1 MDSTTLEDRIIAT
14 IAKQA
19 KINEAQVTPDTNVH
33 TDLGLDSLDQAN
45 VLFALEDE
53 LGIYLSFEEGIQCN
67 TVQGYI
73 DLVKSAQTSRV

>member
-1 MDSTTLEDRIIAT
+1 MDSTTLEDRIIAI

-19 KINEAQVTPDTNVH
+19 NINEAQVTSDTNVH

-53 LGIYLSFEEGIQCN
+53 LGVYLSFEEGIQCN

-73 DLVKSAQTSRV
+73 DLVKSAQSSRV